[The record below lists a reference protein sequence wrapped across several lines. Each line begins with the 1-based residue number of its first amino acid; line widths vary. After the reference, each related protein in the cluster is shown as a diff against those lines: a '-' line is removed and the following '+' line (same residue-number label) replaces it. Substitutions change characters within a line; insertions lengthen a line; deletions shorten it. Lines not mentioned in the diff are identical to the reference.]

1 MSLIAGNLGAV
12 QRLLD
17 NAKLP
22 WGICAGSAAHLYGV
36 RRPIKNIDI
45 LLPPGCLRQVR
56 DILKKNRL
64 TAQYDGRILLWRGIK
79 IFDDLT
85 LTIDGLRYPFLMDEP
100 MQEHLRRLPL
110 LGVRALIIAPEDV
123 LAHKSLLIV
132 GDNTRGKPHREDFDA
147 IVRMQ
152 GERLNKD
159 YLAQRLNLCQARIQV
174 QHLFTEAAISLPTL

>member
-17 NAKLP
+17 NAELP
-22 WGICAGSAAHLYGV
+22 WGVCAGSAAYLYGV
-36 RRPIKNIDI
+36 RRPIKNVDI
-45 LLPPGCLRQVR
+45 LLPQGCLRQVR

-85 LTIDGLRYPFLMDEP
+85 VNINGVRYPFLMDDP

-110 LGVRALIIAPEDV
+110 LGVRALIVAPEDV
-123 LAHKSLLIV
+123 VAHKSLLII
-132 GDNTRGKPHREDFDA
+132 GDSKPGKHHREDFDA
-147 IVRMQ
+147 IIRRQ
-152 GERLNKD
+152 GERLDKD
-159 YLAQRLNLCQARIQV
+159 YLAQRLDLCQARLQV
-174 QHLFTEAAISLPTL
+174 QHLFTETAISLPNP